1 DTQGSA
7 QRYTF
12 VLPYSTGNTSR
23 QQSSIFV
30 SPNSPQIPLKP
41 PKYATTADIYVP
53 WHAYRIRWAFDPYF
67 YLAFIPRVEDYSCP
81 LFSCLQHSKFSLP
94 IETVPD
100 APFVTYQLPPSVQE
114 QWMYLETVIDTAFS
128 ALCKLSNFPFPL
140 EHRAPRR
147 PSEYGYTK
155 TYEVRKKAHDA
166 AMFAKASFALRLAL
180 VSFLV
185 CVMRRT
191 GDAYE
196 DPWWAQSIV
205 EEKLLPLEVV
215 YDLVHSWVCN
225 FSVPRKGAFVDITLT
240 GKFDDAQPSA
250 STQWFSFI
258 PKILD
263 LGACVPL
270 WFYYGEDVRQ
280 FYIND
285 VARTYRP
292 AEDEVKAALERQP
305 DMQLSSRR
313 YGDVRMRGAGVGQEV
328 HEATTPPPRIDSQ
341 LQGGQASEQYSEGGM
356 EEDLAAGAT
365 ETRSP
370 YQQRQQYKARPK
382 DSHSWQSRRRYRDV
396 GMRGTRVDQV
406 VHEATTPPPKI
417 NSQLQGGQA
426 PEQYLGGA
434 MGENLAA
441 GLTETRS
448 PYQQRQEYEARP
460 TEQPISYRKDPH
472 GWQLVCNNGSPFQEI
487 RVDNVRVIW
496 NSNEPSQQRD
506 IGYRNKYDNHGEK
519 SSPGAEETF
528 SAGYR
533 DDDRSWH
540 RNSRFET
547 NKYPAPRRQTDFSD
561 SSRYSSPQRT
571 PSRCGRRSSRSA
583 SPLPRRKQDGS
594 PRGRRRSP
602 DPRRSPRVYHSRS
615 RTPSARRRSPSR
627 TPSTFRGRCL
637 SSSPS
642 RSISRS
648 RSPRSATP
656 DVERSRSPA
665 SSLVRSTVA
674 GFEDDR
680 PEMDVD
686 FGIPPRSLSPCSV
699 VLDFESAC
707 HAASS
712 QETLAVA
719 EFEDDGQGMDVDV
732 DLVQPRPKEFNAV
745 IAVDHQQAEH
755 EQEQE
760 QDKEDT
766 VLAVDPF
773 LTILQYRYGFVEPS
787 PQCYVSHPS
796 FTKIALPTDFI
807 PHVMSFNLCNETI
820 PEQTLLAVRDFIS
833 RLATTQ
839 IPPVELCDLIPG
851 NTTGLPRLL
860 GAPMTA
866 SVVQGPPTADCQWY
880 SIHSTTIPDGC
891 DVSWTLVVEDPTT
904 VSEVLRRG
912 WGPSKLD
919 VARGLLQ
926 RGIPFRTLL
935 PVDQHVPKP
944 SVPQLNIQLGH
955 HPYDYQ
961 PTPGDY
967 TNYEGQRD
975 TLLGR
980 ERVCRAALM
989 KGGIVWRLAMEM
1001 FGVESVLFGPKDV
1014 EAALYRAVLH
1024 DGGSYVDDDLTQDEL
1039 DVVCG
1044 VYKVTTKNNL
1054 NAHSASSW
1062 WPKSS
1067 TWLDSG
1073 FDFGYW
1079 TPQNELWFCR
1089 RRREIRAGQAKLKT
1103 TKEWKAQLK
1112 GEKVLSRQLIS
1123 KIRELSSRGI

>member
-1 DTQGSA
+1 
-7 QRYTF
+7 
-12 VLPYSTGNTSR
+12 
-23 QQSSIFV
+23 
-30 SPNSPQIPLKP
+30 
-41 PKYATTADIYVP
+41 
-53 WHAYRIRWAFDPYF
+53 
-67 YLAFIPRVEDYSCP
+67 
-81 LFSCLQHSKFSLP
+81 
-94 IETVPD
+94 
-100 APFVTYQLPPSVQE
+100 
-114 QWMYLETVIDTAFS
+114 
-128 ALCKLSNFPFPL
+128 
-140 EHRAPRR
+140 
-147 PSEYGYTK
+147 
-155 TYEVRKKAHDA
+155 
-166 AMFAKASFALRLAL
+166 MFAKASFALRLAL

-240 GKFDDAQPSA
+240 GKFDDAEPSA

-313 YGDVRMRGAGVGQEV
+313 YGDVRMRGAGIGQEV

-341 LQGGQASEQYSEGGM
+341 LQGGQASEQYSGGGM
-356 EEDLAAGAT
+356 EEDLTAGST

-382 DSHSWQSRRRYRDV
+382 GPHGWQSRRRYQDV
-396 GMRGTRVDQV
+396 RMRGTKVGQE
-406 VHEATTPPPKI
+406 VHEATTPPPRI
-417 NSQLQGGQA
+417 DSQLQGGQA

-434 MGENLAA
+434 MEENLAA
-441 GLTETRS
+441 GPTETRS
-448 PYQQRQEYEARP
+448 PYQQRQQYEAKP

-496 NSNEPSQQRD
+496 NTNEPSQQRD
-506 IGYRNKYDNHGEK
+506 IGYRNKYDNHREK

-533 DDDRSWH
+533 GDDRSWH
-540 RNSRFET
+540 PPLNGHHPDADDVPLVLPPLFLGEIRMVHPMDADE
-547 NKYPAPRRQTDFSD
+547 ALILVDLHGCIIHEAELHQTATGAH
-561 SSRYSSPQRT
+561 R
-571 PSRCGRRSSRSA
+571 GRLLRSA
-583 SPLPRRKQDGS
+583 VGVFPPALVDPSQEAALLVLRLRMSKDRVLRR
-594 PRGRRRSP
+594 P
-602 DPRRSPRVYHSRS
+602 V
-615 RTPSARRRSPSR
+615 
-627 TPSTFRGRCL
+627 C
-637 SSSPS
+637 
-642 RSISRS
+642 
-648 RSPRSATP
+648 
-656 DVERSRSPA
+656 
-665 SSLVRSTVA
+665 
-674 GFEDDR
+674 
-680 PEMDVD
+680 
-686 FGIPPRSLSPCSV
+686 V

-732 DLVQPRPKEFNAV
+732 DLVQPVSKGPDAV

-967 TNYEGQRD
+967 TSYEGQRD

-1014 EAALYRAVLH
+1014 EAALYRVILH